1 MAIPKHDQLWRY
13 ALELLKD
20 GNEKRPREF
29 EKPLAAQFNLTEEE
43 LEQMYASGNGPVFFD
58 RISWALSYLSM
69 AELVVKP
76 KRGVYKINGK
86 GLEILATPEKIK
98 EYINLKLDERDKQKT
113 KEKSSKE
120 KTGEILSGASSE
132 LTPQEQLYESYEN
145 IRQSIYEEILDTILS
160 KSPREFEH
168 LVVKLLE
175 CMGYGGEV
183 KGAGKVTQ
191 FSNDEG
197 IDGVIKEDILGLGRI
212 HIQAKR
218 YAKSNTIGREE
229 IQKFVGALAVAQ
241 SNKGVFI
248 TTSSYSSG
256 AIKYADS
263 LHGSTTLVL
272 IDGQQLAK
280 YIYDYSVGMQIEQT
294 IEIKKMDSDYWD
306 SMQDA

>member
-1 MAIPKHDQLWRY
+1 MAIPKHDEIWRY
-13 ALELLKD
+13 ALDLLSD
-20 GNEKRPREF
+20 GNERRPKEF
-29 EKPLAAQFNLTEEE
+29 EKPLAKQFNLTEEE
-43 LEQMYASGNGPVFFD
+43 VSQMYASGNGPVFFD

-69 AELVVKP
+69 ADLVVKP
-76 KRGVYKINGK
+76 KRGVYKINEK
-86 GLEILATPEKIK
+86 GLELLASPEKIV
-98 EYINLKLDERDKQKT
+98 EYVCFKLDEREKKKA
-113 KEKSSKE
+113 KEKSLKE
-120 KTGEILSGASSE
+120 KVPEILSGDASE

-145 IRQSIYEEILDTILS
+145 IRQSTYEEIIDTILS

-175 CMGYGGEV
+175 RMGYGGEV

-218 YAKSNTIGREE
+218 YNKSNTVGREE

-280 YIYDYSVGMQIEQT
+280 YIYDYSVGMQTEQT